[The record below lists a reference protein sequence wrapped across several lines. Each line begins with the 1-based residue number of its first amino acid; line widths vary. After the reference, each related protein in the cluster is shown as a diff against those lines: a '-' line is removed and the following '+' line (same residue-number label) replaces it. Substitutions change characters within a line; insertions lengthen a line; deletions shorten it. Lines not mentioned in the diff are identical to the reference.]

1 MQNWI
6 YENKRYKDWFRANGR
21 PEPLGVSISWKI
33 YKENLRENVRKS
45 RIFQSIFR
53 ITETISKYLSFCLKE
68 LSLCHKLWFSNPA
81 TSLQSD
87 TVKELSFCHKL
98 WFSYPYILSF
108 QCRTPKIFQT
118 MNYFRSNNDSL
129 KYHRLTPSCC
139 IYIAI
144 WKSEFLVCKFIR
156 IRKWVCGINSVSLR
170 NWEISH
176 KLLAGHNLVLIER
189 YLKRCLNSEHDIIQ
203 WSPKPLE

>member
-33 YKENLRENVRKS
+33 YKEILRENVRKS
-45 RIFQSIFR
+45 RIFHSIFR

-98 WFSYPYILSF
+98 WFSYPYIFAF
-108 QCRTPKIFQT
+108 QCRRPKIFQT

-129 KYHRLTPSCC
+129 KYYRLKPSCC
-139 IYIAI
+139 KEIAI
-144 WKSEFLVCKFIR
+144 WKSEFLAKPQFLSTSALFQGLFDLETAIKMRQVHKRFITL
-156 IRKWVCGINSVSLR
+156 SLT
-170 NWEISH
+170 
-176 KLLAGHNLVLIER
+176 LLFRHDVL
-189 YLKRCLNSEHDIIQ
+189 
-203 WSPKPLE
+203 